1 VEPSRPELRSQSIIG
16 NGPVAEHPATQVAP
30 ADVAASDSAAMSGKD
45 CAVSAATVFAKAGTV
60 STATM
65 FAATVAAATMLAATV
80 PAATMSPSMAPA
92 VSSTVPATVPAAT
105 ATAAGVCFECEKRHH
120 EEQHRDQ
127 ASAGRQHRPHSVAAL
142 RAPHHRG
149 RLSLATPPRTKSF

>member
-1 VEPSRPELRSQSIIG
+1 
-16 NGPVAEHPATQVAP
+16 
-30 ADVAASDSAAMSGKD
+30 
-45 CAVSAATVFAKAGTV
+45 VSAATVAAAVFLFAKAGTV

-92 VSSTVPATVPAAT
+92 VASTVPAAT

-149 RLSLATPPRTKSF
+149 RLSLAIPPRTKSF